1 MKQHVKMTTLLN
13 NGQKIPLIG
22 LGTYPL
28 KGNSAETI
36 VYEALKKGY
45 RLIDTAA
52 MYGNEEEV
60 GRAIRRAISEGVP
73 REEITI
79 VTKIWKTDMGFSKTL
94 RAFAKSYEA
103 LKLDMID
110 VVLIHW
116 PDVAREK
123 NIATWKAL
131 EEIYYSGKVR
141 AIGVSNFSP
150 EQLIDLLKMADIKPV
165 LNQYSCYPGQSQEQL
180 RVFCEKENIRSMAY
194 SPIHQ
199 GGILSDQDIQQLAE
213 KYQKTPAQIALRW
226 NIQRG
231 VIPIPKT
238 ASSNRLEE
246 NFDVFDFELTD
257 KEMALLLA
265 KG

>member
-1 MKQHVKMTTLLN
+1 MKQHEKTTTMLN
-13 NGQKIPLIG
+13 NDQEIPMIG

-28 KGNSAETI
+28 KGNSAEKI
-36 VYEALKKGY
+36 VYDALKKGY

-52 MYGNEEEV
+52 MYGNEAEV
-60 GRAIRRAISEGVP
+60 GRAVRRAINEGIP
-73 REEITI
+73 REEITV
-79 VTKIWKTDMGFSKTL
+79 VTKIWKTDIGFSKTL

-103 LKLDMID
+103 LKLDVID

-116 PDVAREK
+116 PDAAREK

-131 EEIYYSGKVR
+131 EEIYYSGKAK
-141 AIGVSNFSP
+141 AIGVSNFNP

-180 RVFCEKENIRSMAY
+180 RAFCEKENIRSMAY

-199 GGILSDQDIQQLAE
+199 GGVLSNEDIQQLAE
-213 KYQKTPAQIALRW
+213 KYKKTTAQIALRW

-238 ASSNRLEE
+238 ANSKRLEE
-246 NFDVFDFELTD
+246 NIAVFDFELTD
-257 KEMALLLA
+257 EEMRLLLA
-265 KG
+265 MG